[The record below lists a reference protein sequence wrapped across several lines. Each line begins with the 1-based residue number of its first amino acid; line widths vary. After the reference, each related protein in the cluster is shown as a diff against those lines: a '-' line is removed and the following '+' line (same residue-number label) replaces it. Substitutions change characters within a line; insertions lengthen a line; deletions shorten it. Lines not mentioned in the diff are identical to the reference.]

1 MPLAICLH
9 FSEEYGPAAKEH
21 NLTLPLTVGIK
32 QMET

>member
-21 NLTLPLTVGIK
+21 YLTLLLTVRIK
-32 QMET
+32 QTGT